1 LGEGFGPPSTPMVI
15 YLRHP
20 VFGEKVAVSDLE
32 AEHDEQNGWQRYTL
46 GEPEA
51 VNELLEPRR
60 RRRKELADGYSA

>member
-1 LGEGFGPPSTPMVI
+1 M
-15 YLRHP
+15 
-20 VFGEKVAVSDLE
+20 FGEKVAVSDLE